1 MKYTYFVIIF
11 ESSYRVQK
19 IYENPTNNN
28 VNKKKISKNKN
39 RKNFPHKINFY
50 GCMAVCMFV
59 LFVFL
64 YVGFGMPAACLH

>member
-11 ESSYRVQK
+11 ESKLQYKKDMRSQ
-19 IYENPTNNN
+19 PTATTTN
-28 VNKKKISKNKN
+28 KKISKNKN

-59 LFVFL
+59 FL